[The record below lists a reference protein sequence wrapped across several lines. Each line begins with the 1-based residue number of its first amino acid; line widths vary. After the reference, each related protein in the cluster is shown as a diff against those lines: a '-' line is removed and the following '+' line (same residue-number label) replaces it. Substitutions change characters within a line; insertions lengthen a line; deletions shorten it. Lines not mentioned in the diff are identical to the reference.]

1 MATLNVPLTKSSHLE
16 IGRSLQFAS
25 EGFEL
30 LDQKRQI
37 LVMEL
42 MGWLARARTVE
53 QEVNERM
60 ARAYEALREA
70 ALAAGAARLE
80 REAIAIRST
89 HRVDVEEHRVM
100 GLHLAR
106 LSAEASPGG
115 PEFGFA
121 DSSSRSDEVKVTFEA
136 SLAAITRL
144 AEIENA
150 VFRLAQE
157 LKRTQRRVNALD
169 KIFIPTYTETLKRI
183 DDALEEDEREDLVV
197 MKLAKAKLER
207 VRERRRAGS
216 FDRTDG

>member
-1 MATLNVPLTKSSHLE
+1 
-16 IGRSLQFAS
+16 
-25 EGFEL
+25 
-30 LDQKRQI
+30 
-37 LVMEL
+37 

-53 QEVNERM
+53 QEVNEQM
-60 ARAYEALREA
+60 ARAYEALRQA

-80 REAIAIRST
+80 REAIAIRPA

-106 LSAEASPGG
+106 LSAEVTPGG

-121 DSSSRSDEVKVTFEA
+121 DSSTRSDEVKVTFEA
-136 SLAAITRL
+136 SLEAITRL

-169 KIFIPTYTETLKRI
+169 KVFIPTYTETLKRI
-183 DDALEEDEREDLVV
+183 DDALEEHEREDLVV